1 MRVLGLCITF
11 LSIPSAVFLY
21 RTLRF
26 GRFMHFV
33 PYVLILVG
41 TAIAVAAD
49 PGRYDP
55 FLLAFLALLG
65 TAVPH
70 ADLYLD
76 MQKQSK

>member
-1 MRVLGLCITF
+1 
-11 LSIPSAVFLY
+11 
-21 RTLRF
+21 
-26 GRFMHFV
+26 MHFV
-33 PYVLILVG
+33 PYALILGG

-49 PGRYDP
+49 PGRYDS
-55 FLLAFLALLG
+55 FVLALLALLG

>member
-1 MRVLGLCITF
+1 
-11 LSIPSAVFLY
+11 
-21 RTLRF
+21 
-26 GRFMHFV
+26 MHFV
-33 PYVLILVG
+33 PYALILAG

-49 PGRYDP
+49 PGRSDP

-76 MQKQSK
+76 MRKQSR

>member
-1 MRVLGLCITF
+1 
-11 LSIPSAVFLY
+11 
-21 RTLRF
+21 
-26 GRFMHFV
+26 MHFV

-55 FLLAFLALLG
+55 FLLALLALLG